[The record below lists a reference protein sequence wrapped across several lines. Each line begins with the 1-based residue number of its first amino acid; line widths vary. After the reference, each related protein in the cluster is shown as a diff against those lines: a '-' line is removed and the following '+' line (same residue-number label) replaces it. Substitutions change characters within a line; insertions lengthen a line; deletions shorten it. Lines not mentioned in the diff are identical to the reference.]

1 MVTDEQRP
9 EDPREALDETVWA
22 ILVNAY
28 CRAASGG
35 ALPRRQE
42 DRNEIVAP
50 FASEMK
56 HDYEALKACMD
67 QAGVIMYSKIS
78 AAAPPRPHEPQ

>member
-1 MVTDEQRP
+1 MTDEQP
-9 EDPREALDETVWA
+9 EDPREALDETVWT

-50 FASEMK
+50 FQHEMEA
-56 HDYEALKACMD
+56 DYAALKACMD
-67 QAGVIMYSKIS
+67 QAGVIMYSRIS
-78 AAAPPRPHEPQ
+78 AAAPPRPEEPQ